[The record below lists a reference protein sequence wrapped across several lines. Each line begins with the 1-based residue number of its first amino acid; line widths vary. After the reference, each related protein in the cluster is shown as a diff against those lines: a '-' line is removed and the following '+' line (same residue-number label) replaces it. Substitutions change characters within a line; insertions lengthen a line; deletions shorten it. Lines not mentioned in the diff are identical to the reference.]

1 MKSAEDESGVA
12 KTGELVQ
19 PAAICG
25 FKDSWFKG
33 VVATCDAYPV
43 NTKDG
48 SRTVYATT
56 LKNRHPDVKIENVKF
71 FYPMNIEKK
80 ELPHCGEI
88 VLYGVFA

>member
-1 MKSAEDESGVA
+1 
-12 KTGELVQ
+12 
-19 PAAICG
+19 
-25 FKDSWFKG
+25 
-33 VVATCDAYPV
+33 VATCDAYPV

-56 LKNRHPDVKIENVKF
+56 LKNRRPGVKIENVKF
-71 FYPMNIEKK
+71 FYPLNIEKK